1 MKNKKNFTKLLRRAA
16 ALATIVCV
24 LVCAML
30 PLNVFATNEKVTDC
44 ASGVLQVN
52 LAYRDDNNTNLIFKA
67 GSGFLINS
75 DTLVTCAHCVNMT
88 DAECAI
94 FAEYFGKSVSEFK
107 DRLSYSVTVTRD
119 VTVSASILKM
129 SVEMDFAILQLSQS
143 LQNSTPLTIRS
154 SSDVERTEVVYAI
167 GFPDESSQIQ
177 AVSTYT
183 SDDATITQGV
193 VNKIDRGTNLYSGA
207 DTDYLQ
213 TSCKL
218 TSGNSGGPM
227 VDENGY
233 VIGVCE
239 GATGTV
245 DGGDDYFYAIAIDQ
259 VTQIC
264 DALGIS
270 YTSSE
275 APIPVESAAPVE
287 TTEPAVEAV
296 DVSALQAAIAEAES
310 VDSSKYTAESYDSMK
325 SALNSAKDVL
335 TSDSQIAI
343 DSAVDALR
351 RSIDEL
357 EIAEES
363 NSNLMIILI
372 IAAAVVVAIV
382 VIIIVVVASGSKKKK
397 TTSSRPAPAKA
408 ANHANP
414 AQVPAGSGAFASYQM
429 QTPMTGRPN
438 GTVSLAPESG
448 ETTVLNQG
456 AGETTVL
463 SNQVNGGSLI
473 RLSTKERVAI
483 NKSEL
488 TIGRERKRV
497 DFCISDN
504 TSISRVHAKV
514 VIREGKAYLVDL
526 NAANGTFVNGVK
538 ASPNQEVALKDGD
551 KITLAAEDFEYH
563 A

>member
-1 MKNKKNFTKLLRRAA
+1 MKNKKIFTKLLRRTA

-24 LVCAML
+24 LVCTML

-119 VTVSASILKM
+119 VTISASIKKM
-129 SVEMDFAILQLSQS
+129 SVEMDFAILQLSES

-233 VIGVCE
+233 VVGVCE

-264 DALGIS
+264 DALGIP

-275 APIPVESAAPVE
+275 APAPVESAEPVE
-287 TTEPAVEAV
+287 TTEPVEAV

-310 VDSSKYTAESYDSMK
+310 IDSSKYTVESYDSMK
-325 SALNSAKDVL
+325 SSLDSAKDVL

-343 DSAVDALR
+343 DSAADALR
-351 RSIDEL
+351 RSIDAL

-372 IAAAVVVAIV
+372 VAAAVVVAIV

-397 TTSSRPAPAKA
+397 AASSRPAPAPAKA
-408 ANHANP
+408 ANP
-414 AQVPAGSGAFASYQM
+414 AQVPAGSGAFASYQV
-429 QTPMTGRPN
+429 QAPMNGRPN
-438 GTVSLAPESG
+438 GTVSLTPESG
-448 ETTVLNQG
+448 ETTLLNQG

-538 ASPNQEVALKDGD
+538 ASPNQEIALKDGD